1 MFICYKTSTLNI
13 SKQRFWEHIL
23 RRVAILEAEQTQG
36 SIPMI
41 FLNTFIYLSD
51 SLEQIW
57 TFRKTLVIIRGLS
70 YGIRELHDRTLK
82 DHTGNNRSKSW
93 FFFLM
98 NPKYRN
104 FWWIQDTIYICG
116 KNSFREQ
123 PHGSLDDFLANT
135 SITTSPCHLK
145 IIWKKKSRGAWF
157 FHIYKFSYL
166 AIIRL

>member
-1 MFICYKTSTLNI
+1 MNCHIFKKRGGGKSFFCGPISDFFYFGCDRPPTRHHANFCPIWPITRPLTYVYMFICYKTSTLNI

-41 FLNTFIYLSD
+41 FLNNYIYPPEPP
-51 SLEQIW
+51 EQIW

-93 FFFLM
+93 F
-98 NPKYRN
+98 
-104 FWWIQDTIYICG
+104 
-116 KNSFREQ
+116 SV
-123 PHGSLDDFLANT
+123 
-135 SITTSPCHLK
+135 
-145 IIWKKKSRGAWF
+145 
-157 FHIYKFSYL
+157 
-166 AIIRL
+166 

>member
-23 RRVAILEAEQTQG
+23 RRDAILEDEQTQG

-41 FLNTFIYLSD
+41 FLNNYIYPSEPLD
-51 SLEQIW
+51 QIW

-93 FFFLM
+93 FSV
-98 NPKYRN
+98 
-104 FWWIQDTIYICG
+104 WWLRSTETFDEFKIQFTYVERTVSE
-116 KNSFREQ
+116 NSYTGVWMIF
-123 PHGSLDDFLANT
+123 
-135 SITTSPCHLK
+135 
-145 IIWKKKSRGAWF
+145 
-157 FHIYKFSYL
+157 
-166 AIIRL
+166 